1 MIVKRPFDF
10 KGQVNK
16 GNGWEN
22 YNGVVQRGWR
32 VRLTERSKKYM
43 IRKRLVYETK
53 EDKRAYIVH
62 RGGSWFDVVYGTKTE
77 KVQGKANAEA
87 KRDALNNS

>member
-1 MIVKRPFDF
+1 
-10 KGQVNK
+10 
-16 GNGWEN
+16 
-22 YNGVVQRGWR
+22 
-32 VRLTERSKKYM
+32 M